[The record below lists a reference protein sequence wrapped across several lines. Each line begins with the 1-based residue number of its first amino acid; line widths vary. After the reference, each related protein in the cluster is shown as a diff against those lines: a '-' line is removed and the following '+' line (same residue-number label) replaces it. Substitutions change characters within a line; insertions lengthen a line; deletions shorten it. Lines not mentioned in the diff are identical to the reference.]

1 MYIHIIFYRAL
12 EAETMRE
19 REKNKGLL
27 LLQDLQMKSNLN
39 HFPSTSTLKTKSYN
53 TSQNA
58 ELKVYSS
65 KCEQNDIQNFTPHR
79 EREAPRQIGHFL
91 SAEDRVLRPRGK
103 EQNTEKPCFI
113 LFAG

>member
-1 MYIHIIFYRAL
+1 
-12 EAETMRE
+12 MRE

-27 LLQDLQMKSNLN
+27 LLQDLQIKSNLN

-65 KCEQNDIQNFTPHR
+65 KCEQNEIQNFTPHR
-79 EREAPRQIGHFL
+79 ERDREAPRQIGQYL
-91 SAEDRVLRPRGK
+91 CAGDRVLRPRGK
-103 EQNTEKPCFI
+103 E
-113 LFAG
+113 